1 MGEIEMNDD
10 AHRAEGQRVS
20 TSRRILG
27 HPLVLML
34 IGAVMVIAAWIGS
47 AIAIGEVDTPVLS
60 PLILL
65 EGAFVALCAVAA
77 YWLFCRYA
85 ERAPMRDLAPDRSGL
100 ELLAGLAGGALLF
113 AAVIGAAAVL
123 GVYRIDGEGNSA
135 TVWVSLAF
143 LALVPG
149 FTEEILFRGILFRFI
164 EQAGGS
170 GVALAVTSLFFGLAH
185 IFNPNATIFS
195 SLAIA
200 LEAGLMLGAV
210 YMLTRRLW
218 AVIGGHA
225 AWNFTQGWVFGVP
238 VSGGEA
244 DGLIRSSRPGPEL
257 LTGGDFGL
265 EASVIALVIATAAG
279 IAALLIAIR
288 WGRWVPMRAQ
298 RKE

>member
-1 MGEIEMNDD
+1 MDDD
-10 AHRAEGQRVS
+10 ANRAERLPVS
-20 TSRRILG
+20 TMRRILG
-27 HPLVLML
+27 HPLILMV
-34 IGAVMVIAAWIGS
+34 IGAVAVIAAWIAS
-47 AIAIGEVDTPVLS
+47 AIAVGEADTPELS
-60 PLILL
+60 PLILV
-65 EGAFVALCAVAA
+65 EGAFVALCAIAA

-85 ERAPMRDLAPDRSGL
+85 ERAPMSDFARQRSGL
-100 ELLAGLAGGALLF
+100 ELVAGLTGGALLF
-113 AAVIGAAAVL
+113 AAVIGAAAAL
-123 GVYRIDGEGNSA
+123 GVYRIEGEGNSA
-135 TVWVSLAF
+135 TIWVSLAF

-164 EQAGGS
+164 EKAGGS
-170 GVALAVTSLFFGLAH
+170 GIALLVTSLFFGLAH

-244 DGLIRSSRPGPEL
+244 HGLIRSSRTGPEL

-265 EASVIALVIATAAG
+265 EASVIALVLCTAAG
-279 IAALLIAIR
+279 IAALYFAVR

>member
-1 MGEIEMNDD
+1 MDDD
-10 AHRAEGQRVS
+10 AKRGDRQRDPA
-20 TSRRILG
+20 RRRFLDY
-27 HPLVLML
+27 PLVLMV
-34 IGAVMVIAAWIGS
+34 IGAVAVIAAWIGS
-47 AIAIGEVDTPVLS
+47 IIAVGKVDTPRLS

-65 EGAFVALCAVAA
+65 EGAFVIACAVAA

-85 ERAPMRDLAPDRSGL
+85 ERAPMRDFARHRSGA
-100 ELLAGLAGGALLF
+100 ELLAGFVGGALIF
-113 AAVIGAAAVL
+113 AAVIGAAAAV
-123 GVYRIDGEGNSA
+123 GVYRIEGEGDPA
-135 TVWVSLAF
+135 TLWVSLAF

-164 EQAGGS
+164 ERAGGS
-170 GVALAVTSLFFGLAH
+170 GIALAVTSLFFGLAH

-200 LEAGLMLGAV
+200 LEAGLVLGAV

-225 AWNFTQGWVFGVP
+225 AWNFTQGWIFGVP

-244 DGLIRSSRPGPEL
+244 EGLIRSSRSGPEL

-265 EASVIALVIATAAG
+265 EASLIALVVATAAG
-279 IAALLIAIR
+279 IAILLVAIR
-288 WGRWVPMRAQ
+288 RGRWVPMRAQ

>member
-1 MGEIEMNDD
+1 MDD
-10 AHRAEGQRVS
+10 QVAQAGPRRVS
-20 TSRRILG
+20 MMRRILA

-34 IGAVMVIAAWIGS
+34 IAAVIVIPAWVGS
-47 AIAIGEVDTPVLS
+47 LVVVSKVDTPELS

-65 EGAFVALCAVAA
+65 EGAFVIACAVAA

-85 ERAPMRDLAPDRSGL
+85 ERAPMRDFAGGRSTA
-100 ELLAGLAGGALLF
+100 ELLAGFLGGALIF
-113 AAVIGAAAVL
+113 AAVIGAAAAL
-123 GVYRIDGEGNSA
+123 GVYRIEGEGNPA
-135 TVWVSLAF
+135 TVWMSLAF
-143 LALVPG
+143 LALVPA

-170 GVALAVTSLFFGLAH
+170 GIALAVTSLFFGLAH

-200 LEAGLMLGAV
+200 LEAGIVLGAV

-225 AWNFTQGWVFGVP
+225 AWNFTQGWIFGVP

-244 DGLIRSSRPGPEL
+244 AGLVRSSRSGPEL

-265 EASVIALVIATAAG
+265 EASLIALVVATAAG
-279 IAALLIAIR
+279 IAILLVAIR

>member
-1 MGEIEMNDD
+1 MDDD
-10 AHRAEGQRVS
+10 AKRGDRQRDPA
-20 TSRRILG
+20 RRRFLDY
-27 HPLVLML
+27 PLVLMV
-34 IGAVMVIAAWIGS
+34 IGAVAVIAAWIGS
-47 AIAIGEVDTPVLS
+47 IIAVGKVDTPRLS

-65 EGAFVALCAVAA
+65 EGAFVIACAVAA

-85 ERAPMRDLAPDRSGL
+85 ERAPMRDFARRRSGA
-100 ELLAGLAGGALLF
+100 ELLAGFVGGALIF
-113 AAVIGAAAVL
+113 AAVIGAAAAV
-123 GVYRIDGEGNSA
+123 GVYRIEGEGNPA

-164 EQAGGS
+164 ERAGGS
-170 GVALAVTSLFFGLAH
+170 GIALAVTSLFFGLAH

-200 LEAGLMLGAV
+200 LEAGLVLGAV

-225 AWNFTQGWVFGVP
+225 AWNFTQGWIFGVP

-244 DGLIRSSRPGPEL
+244 EGLIRSSRSGPEL

-265 EASVIALVIATAAG
+265 EASLIALVVATAAG
-279 IAALLIAIR
+279 IAILLLAIR
-288 WGRWVPMRAQ
+288 RGRWVPMRAQ